1 MSICRN
7 TNLFEQTSAQV
18 EAIIPSNAEGKNLV
32 SLSEFKTFLYGTS
45 FSEQVKRKDILL
57 NPNIAFSQKYVD
69 TFGMALSRSIRFSL
83 PTIVEHLKETSKTIL
98 IGKNLIKIEEASTAD
113 IISYAASQFKL
124 YAEQAQDGKTYDVK
138 SKGLKNTFD
147 FLYNFYANVED
158 YANILNSTIVG
169 NATADVKFDS
179 KAAED
184 STGKKAPYL
193 VKSLSTSQKAYLN
206 ESMTSDL
213 FQMLGEDADPEL
225 LAKVILKE
233 EGYRSTLKEM
243 YGSPSAGRNTVY
255 KNMQEYLKK
264 RLNLI
269 ARAHQKEKSAARQI
283 QLSKEHANLSELIDT
298 VNKET
303 NTVESLGLIGQSWD
317 SIIKNHLVHM
327 SRYDFNLDTASI
339 EDIATDEA
347 QDENE
352 VNTRDSL
359 GITPAHEV
367 NPVSRLSREVKAI
380 LQTLPQVQK
389 WSSKQG
395 KYIFTQN
402 KLGGTKLADFS
413 KIQGIMYKTLSNKEG
428 LDAKIAALEKLASE
442 NYTFQILLDRLG
454 FAAGM
459 DLANLTPFQM
469 NLFISLA
476 NSFNNAGHKYHIVQ
490 VTDQGARN
498 VMNANKESEHNAVKR
513 VWKENFT
520 YAVQSSL
527 GKVNSKKQRV
537 LNLNAPYKNGTLA
550 SAIKA
555 NKGVGDTLDLLAV
568 LGIQFT
574 NKKAVEDLLNYSGYI
589 DYMSGMST
597 GTDSAFV
604 ENANMILNQI
614 ADKEGDIINVF
625 DLDLGGRFNQLVGLE
640 LETSDQL
647 GTLSFQGIDGSKIY
661 GVSLKGFND
670 VMADLIF
677 ENSHIKEAMLKSPT
691 THNSKYLKSRNRI
704 EIATL
709 LGTVNTGDQF
719 SSSVDKAGLAD
730 TAAQEVSSILS
741 GHVPFI
747 KAGNKK
753 THTTMKFEDPNFNR
767 TKAEFAKQLIGY
779 LEDEIVTAHAI
790 KHGAAS
796 QIKGLRE
803 KGSTLQLFAESKK
816 SKGRFKDIQNISNKL
831 IDNPDTTRGQ
841 VAEALKNPIIIS
853 AINLYMLNERT
864 ELIKDLV
871 EYNVIQKDGKGFT
884 NISLDSNQLQAI
896 NNGQEVKY
904 LTPALVNKIA
914 DHIFMIRTESLH
926 EQFKIFLGHPALYKD
941 LFKRTSG
948 LIGPK
953 KYPVTHVEVLD
964 YVNKNF
970 PSVVNPNRHKEG
982 RDIGTVRYITRAEVL
997 ETSAYI
1003 NEYVQTLSALKAEP
1017 ALKKLIRDT
1026 YSDME
1031 IFDGGGFITLDFY
1044 RLVRR
1049 LTDSWTQ
1056 SHEDAYNNVITD
1068 TATPS
1073 DIAKLDPLK
1082 PQVLAQAL
1090 EDNIDIRIFNKFA
1103 LFPIHPN
1110 LSKVVGQEVPLMME
1124 QIHQDMIDNN
1134 LDYMVME
1141 SATKVGAKTRKDGE
1155 FDQYVNEDNDYMP
1168 IETDEA
1174 VQEYDLKFFGIQ
1186 MDPKG
1191 KRSSNVAAGTQSLSM
1206 MLTNVFD
1213 NAQVQEKYKKIDFSK
1228 TETWEEAS
1236 NRFHRLN
1243 GAIIQ
1248 RETQILANK
1257 LGYAYNKITNE
1268 FSSLGKAVSKELMR
1282 DTILEELERRDV
1294 SRLMRETII
1303 DLFEG
1308 DVNLLNQIP
1317 EKARLETI
1325 VNSIVTNAVIRRKMN
1340 GDMVVLQSNFGYEV
1354 TNEAKKQKDA
1364 PKEIQEMGKL
1374 KFYRKE
1380 NGPMSSTL
1388 AMQVYLPHSF
1398 KEFLG
1403 EEVPTEL
1410 IDLNDPRIREH
1421 VGFRIPT
1428 EGYNSMEFIEV
1439 VGYLP
1444 QSAGSTII
1452 VPSEMVAKSGADYD
1466 IDKLTLYIPNTR
1478 FVDGK
1483 LVVEPSITKASDLRI
1498 RDLGGYKNVILTL
1511 FDPNKAISLIQ
1522 ELDGLYRNKKIT
1534 NDFLKTFAKHPV
1546 IKARKEKIEQL
1557 KEDIEASESTLDKR
1571 EISKQIE
1578 NIYKDIN
1585 TQLLNTPE
1593 GLFAGQDFNRD
1604 GLIGFRFALNEA
1616 LANIDE
1622 QVEMQGFQELPQQE
1636 KETKAYLQNELQFF
1650 MKDVLRHPLSFD
1662 QLITPVGA
1670 HGLKSLAYRIDALV
1684 NPDKYVDPNAEVL
1697 EEKPKNLLDELS
1709 FKNIIELTRTMY
1721 QTLGG
1726 TGIVATS
1733 MTHAI
1738 KVQKTGLEFN
1748 KDHTF
1753 NFANMSK
1760 IGAPSLSKVYSHNSK
1775 RAINSEM
1782 QQYVTGYVDG
1792 EKDPFVMYVN
1802 AGKDAAAVHMVLL
1815 RAGLPLEEVL
1825 YFMSQPIISDFLRMK
1840 SLNQSVALRASR
1852 GRNTYLSDEDIIKD
1866 LSNGKKYGNT
1876 EMQSPTGGPHQF
1888 TLAQLKS
1895 MVGKK
1900 LKSEEEGM
1908 QLETNDKKRQKA
1920 ILTDFLRYKEYADEL
1935 RKLQEIHS
1943 YDKVKLKN
1951 GSENVY
1957 MEAMERVV
1965 QVEDKFT
1972 NPMLLVTT
1980 PTSMLKYNR
1989 DALFASNELLGQ
2001 VDLKNSNS
2009 MLREFFVQ
2017 KAISLIDAGIR
2028 KDDVIYTL
2036 NKFDNFVTASLI
2048 QGVVVNGNETIADK
2062 RYSLMQGENSL
2073 PRRIK
2078 ALQDSRELTNLALD
2092 AFLPILDSYVQGAV
2106 EFTSDNLKLRK
2117 SVMDT
2122 LDVDIVA
2129 DEMRELKR
2137 SQPAIYRDLIY
2148 FSMLQ
2153 SGVDFN
2159 PNAFYSIIPAE
2170 DVLPITKSAFTAFAG
2185 RNNNN
2190 NELNNMWKN
2199 FYDANWDNRV
2209 ITKINYAGSSGTN
2222 YSSIGKNSI
2231 EAKTFPNIK
2240 QNSLTLTS
2248 PAGSAHYMRADR
2260 ESEWQLS
2267 AKKGIRGKAIEATD
2281 SASMYL
2287 TNRIAKV
2294 EGEYKAG
2301 PAQAQKI
2308 TAGYKILSADR
2319 NVRPSGIYMLSDGT
2333 TLKITKFNNGLGTLT
2348 QMLKNP
2354 EVLKTAGETKL
2365 SKEQLASMLGYE
2377 SLAGMKNSPQY
2388 KGFVSGKNALYLSK
2402 IEVISVGTETFKEAE
2417 PREDENDGNV
2427 NDTLFQI
2434 KKESNC

>member
-7 TNLFEQTSAQV
+7 SNLFEQTSARLETV
-18 EAIIPSNAEGKNLV
+18 IPKNSEGKQLV
-32 SLSEFKTFLYGTS
+32 SLNEFKNFLYGTS
-45 FSEQVKRKDILL
+45 FSEQVKRKDVLL
-57 NPNIAFSQKYVD
+57 NPNVAFSKEYVD
-69 TFGMALSRSIRFSL
+69 AFGAALSRSSRFSI
-83 PTIVEHLKETSKTIL
+83 PAIVQHIRENSKTISINKGLIETSK
-98 IGKNLIKIEEASTAD
+98 ASDAD
-113 IISYAASQFKL
+113 IITYAAEQFRFF
-124 YAEQAQDGKTYDVK
+124 AEQAVIGKTYNVQ
-138 SKGLKNTFD
+138 SIALKNAFS
-147 FLYNFYANVED
+147 FLYDFYSNVEN
-158 YANILNSTIVG
+158 YADILNSTIVG
-169 NATADVKFDS
+169 NATADIKFDS
-179 KAAED
+179 KAAQD
-184 STGKKAPYL
+184 KKAPYL
-193 VKSLSTSQKAYLN
+193 VKALSNSQRAYIN
-206 ESMTSDL
+206 ETMTSDL
-213 FQMLGEDADPEL
+213 FQMLGEDANPDA
-225 LAKVILKE
+225 LATVILKE
-233 EGYRSTLKEM
+233 EGYKDILREV
-243 YGSPSAGRNTVY
+243 YGGPLAGRNTVY
-255 KNMQEYLKK
+255 RNMQEYYKK
-264 RLNLI
+264 RANQI
-269 ARAHQKEKSAARQI
+269 IREHKKEQSSSRKA
-283 QLSKEHANLSELIDT
+283 QLVREYNNVSDLIDK

-303 NTVESLGLIGQSWD
+303 NQVESLGLIGQNWD
-317 SIIKNHLVHM
+317 TIMKNHLVHM
-327 SRYDFNLDTASI
+327 SRYDFNLNTAAI
-339 EDIATDEA
+339 EDIATDEV

-367 NPVSRLSREVKAI
+367 NPISRLSREVKAI
-380 LQTLPQVQK
+380 LETLPEVEK
-389 WSSKQG
+389 WDG
-395 KYIFTQN
+395 KYIFKQN

-428 LDAKIAALEKLASE
+428 LDAKIAALQKLASE
-442 NYTFQILLDRLG
+442 NLTFQILLDRLG

-459 DLANLTPFQM
+459 DLMDLTPFQM
-469 NLFISLA
+469 QVFISLA

-490 VTDQGARN
+490 VTDKGARN

-513 VWKENFT
+513 LWKENFT

-527 GKVNSKKQRV
+527 GKVNSKSQRV
-537 LNLNAPYKNGTLA
+537 LNLNAPYKTKNYNGTLGG
-550 SAIKA
+550 AIKA
-555 NKGVGDTLDLLAV
+555 NRSLKDTLDLLSV
-568 LGIQFT
+568 LGIKFT
-574 NKKAVEDLLNYSGYI
+574 NPKEVLDKLNFTGQY
-589 DYMSGMST
+589 DNMSAGA
-597 GTDSAFV
+597 DSAFIA
-604 ENANMILNQI
+604 NANMILTQI
-614 ADKEGDIINVF
+614 ANTEGDIINVF
-625 DLDLGGRFNQLVGLE
+625 DLDLGGRFNKLVELE

-677 ENSHIKEAMLKSPT
+677 EDSHIKQDMLKSPT
-691 THNSKYLKSRNRI
+691 THNSKYLKVRKKI

-709 LGTVNTGDQF
+709 LGTVDTGSQI
-719 SSSVDKAGLAD
+719 SASVDRAGLAD

-753 THTTMKFEDPNFNR
+753 THTTMKFEDPDFNR
-767 TKAEFAKQLIGY
+767 TRAQFAKQLIGY

-803 KGSTLQLFAESKK
+803 KGSKLQLFAES
-816 SKGRFKDIQNISNKL
+816 SKGRFKEIQNIASRL
-831 IDNPDTTRGQ
+831 IDDPKTTRAQ
-841 VAEALKNPIIIS
+841 VTEMLKNNIITSTIDRY
-853 AINLYMLNERT
+853 ILDERAQ
-864 ELIKDLV
+864 IVKDLI
-871 EYNVIQKDGKGFT
+871 EYNVIQKEEGSFT
-884 NISLDSNQLQAI
+884 NVALDSNQLTAI
-896 NNGQEVKY
+896 NKGQEVKY
-904 LTPALVNKIA
+904 LNTALVNRVA
-914 DHIFMIRTESLH
+914 EHIFMIRTESMH

-953 KYPVTHVEVLD
+953 KYPVTHREVLS
-964 YVNKNF
+964 YVDKNF
-970 PSVVNPNRHKEG
+970 PSLVNPNRHKGG
-982 RDIGTVRYITRAEVL
+982 RDIGTVRYVTRAEVV
-997 ETSAYI
+997 ETSKYI

-1017 ALKKLIRDT
+1017 QLKQLIRDT

-1056 SHEDAYNNVITD
+1056 AHEDAYKNVINN

-1073 DIAKLDPLK
+1073 DMAKLDPLK
-1082 PQVLAQAL
+1082 PQVFAQAL

-1110 LSKVVGQEVPLMME
+1110 LSRVVGQDVPLMME
-1124 QIHQDMIDNN
+1124 EIHQDMINNN

-1141 SATKVGAKTRKDGE
+1141 SATKVGAKTRKDGQ
-1155 FDQYVNEDNDYMP
+1155 FDQYVNEENDYIPM
-1168 IETDEA
+1168 ETDEA

-1191 KRSSNVAAGTQSLSM
+1191 KRSKNVSIGTQSLSM
-1206 MLTNVFD
+1206 MLTNIFSE
-1213 NAQVQEKYKKIDFSK
+1213 AKVQDKYTRVPFSK
-1228 TETWEEAS
+1228 DETWEEAS
-1236 NRFHRLN
+1236 NRYHRLN

-1248 RETQILANK
+1248 RETQVLANK
-1257 LGYAYNKITNE
+1257 LGYAYNKATNE
-1268 FSSLGKAVSKELMR
+1268 FTNLGEAVSKELMR
-1282 DTILEELERRDV
+1282 DTILEELDRRDV

-1317 EKARLETI
+1317 EKSRLETI
-1325 VNSIVTNAVIRRKMN
+1325 VNAIVTNSVIRRKMN

-1354 TNEAKKQKDA
+1354 SNSAKKQKDA
-1364 PKEIQEMGKL
+1364 APEIQEMGKL

-1428 EGYNSMEFIEV
+1428 EGYNSIEFMEV

-1478 FVDGK
+1478 FVGGK
-1483 LVVEPSITKASDLRI
+1483 LIIEPAITKASELRT
-1498 RDLGGYKNVILTL
+1498 RDLGGYKNAILNL
-1511 FDPNKAISLIQ
+1511 FDQDKAVSLIQ
-1522 ELDGLYRNKKIT
+1522 ELDGLYKNKKIT
-1534 NDFLKTFAKHPV
+1534 NDFLKEFGKHPV
-1546 IKARKEKIEQL
+1546 IKARKEKIAQL
-1557 KEDIEASESTLDKR
+1557 KEDREAAESKVDKR
-1571 EISKQIE
+1571 NISKQIE
-1578 NIYKDIN
+1578 QIYEDIN

-1593 GLFAGQDFNRD
+1593 GLFQGQDFNRD
-1604 GLIGFRFALNEA
+1604 ALIGYKKAINER
-1616 LANIDE
+1616 LADIDE
-1622 QVEMQGFQELPQQE
+1622 QVEMQGFQDLSEQDKQT
-1636 KETKAYLQNELQFF
+1636 KEYLQNELQFF

-1670 HGLKSLAYRIDALV
+1670 HGLKALAYRIDAMI
-1684 NPDKYVDPNAEVL
+1684 NPDKYVDPQAEVL
-1697 EEKPKNLLDELS
+1697 EENPKNLLDELS
-1709 FKNIIELTRTMY
+1709 FRNIIETTRTMY

-1738 KVQKTGLEFN
+1738 KVQKTGLAFN
-1748 KDHTF
+1748 ENHTF
-1753 NFANMSK
+1753 NFANISK
-1760 IGAPSLSKVYSHNSK
+1760 IGAPSLSKVYSNNSK
-1775 RAINSEM
+1775 RSINSEM

-1815 RAGLPLEEVL
+1815 RVGLPLEEVL
-1825 YFMSQPIISDFLRMK
+1825 YFMSQPIISDYLRMK
-1840 SLNQSVALRASR
+1840 SLNQSVALRTTKN
-1852 GRNTYLSDEDIIKD
+1852 GYMSDEDIIGD
-1866 LSNGKKYGNT
+1866 LSDGKKYGNV
-1876 EMQSPTGGPHQF
+1876 EIKAPTGGPMQF
-1888 TLAQLKS
+1888 TLGQLKA

-1900 LKSEEEGM
+1900 LKSDEEGK
-1908 QLETNDKKRQKA
+1908 QLTPNDKKRQKA
-1920 ILTDFLRYKEYADEL
+1920 ILTDFLRYKDYAEEL

-1951 GSENVY
+1951 GSENIY
-1957 MEAMERVV
+1957 MEAMEKVV
-1965 QVEDKFT
+1965 ELEDNFT
-1972 NPMLLVTT
+1972 NPLLLTKI
-1980 PTSMLKYNR
+1980 PTSMLKYNK
-1989 DALFASNELLGQ
+1989 DALFASNTLLGE
-2001 VDLKNSNS
+2001 VDLKNSNKS
-2009 MLREFFVQ
+2009 IRNFFVD
-2017 KAISLIDAGIR
+2017 KAIGLINNGIR

-2036 NKFDNFVTASLI
+2036 NKFDNFITAALI
-2048 QGVVVNGNETIADK
+2048 QNVVVSGNETIADK

-2078 ALQDSRELTNLALD
+2078 DLQDSLEVTNLALD

-2106 EFTSDNLKLRK
+2106 EATSDNLKLRK
-2117 SVMDT
+2117 SVMNT
-2122 LDVDIVA
+2122 MDVDVIA
-2129 DEMRELKR
+2129 EEMRELKK
-2137 SQPAIYRDLIY
+2137 SNPAIYRDLIY

-2170 DVLPITKSAFTAFAG
+2170 DVLPITKSAFTAFIG
-2185 RNNNN
+2185 RNNVN
-2190 NELNNMWKN
+2190 NELKNMWKN
-2199 FYDANWDNRV
+2199 FYDANWDNNI
-2209 ITKINYAGSSGTN
+2209 ITKIRYAGSRGSKAAA
-2222 YSSIGKNSI
+2222 IGKTTI
-2231 EAKTFPNIK
+2231 EAKAFPHVK
-2240 QNSLTLTS
+2240 QNSLTIKS
-2248 PAGSAHYMRADR
+2248 PGGSAHYMRADR
-2260 ESEWQLS
+2260 ESEWKIS

-2287 TNRIAKV
+2287 TNRMAKI

-2301 PAQAQKI
+2301 PEVSAKI
-2308 TAGYKILSADR
+2308 AAGYKILSADK
-2319 NVRPSGIYMLSDGT
+2319 NVLPSGMYVLSDGT
-2333 TLKITKFNNGLGTLT
+2333 IIKITKFDKGLGTLNK
-2348 QMLKNP
+2348 MIKHP
-2354 EVLKTAGETKL
+2354 EVLETAGEEKL
-2365 SKEQLASMLGYE
+2365 SKEQFASMLGYE
-2377 SLAGMKNSPQY
+2377 SLSAMKNSPTY
-2388 KGFVSGKNALYLSK
+2388 KGFVSGKNELYLSSIK
-2402 IEVISVGTETFKEAE
+2402 VVSPGTETFKEAE

>member
-7 TNLFEQTSAQV
+7 NNLFEQTSAQL
-18 EAIIPSNAEGKNLV
+18 EAVIPKTPEGKQLV
-32 SLSEFKTFLYGTS
+32 SLNEFKNFLYGTS

-57 NPNIAFSQKYVD
+57 NPNIAFSKEYVD
-69 TFGMALSRSIRFSL
+69 AFGSALSRSSRFSL
-83 PTIVEHLKETSKTIL
+83 PAIVQHLKENRKTITV
-98 IGKNLIKIEEASTAD
+98 GKELLEIDKASDAD
-113 IISYAASQFKL
+113 IIRYAANQFQL
-124 YAEQAQDGKTYDVK
+124 YAEQAVIGKTYNVQ
-138 SKGLKNTFD
+138 SIALKNAFA
-147 FLYNFYANVED
+147 FLYDFYANVEN
-158 YANILNSTIVG
+158 YADILNSTVVG
-169 NATADVKFDS
+169 NATADIKFDS

-184 STGKKAPYL
+184 TKAPYL
-193 VKSLSTSQKAYLN
+193 VRALSNSQRAYIN
-206 ESMTSDL
+206 ETMTSDL
-213 FQMLGEDADPEL
+213 FHMLGEDADPEA
-225 LAKVILKE
+225 LAKVILRE
-233 EGYRSTLKEM
+233 EGYKDILREI
-243 YGSPSAGRNTVY
+243 YGGPLAGRNTVY
-255 KNMQEYLKK
+255 RNMQEYYKK
-264 RLNLI
+264 RAN
-269 ARAHQKEKSAARQI
+269 QI
-283 QLSKEHANLSELIDT
+283 IKEHGKEPSSARKAQLVREYNNVAELIDK

-303 NTVESLGLIGQSWD
+303 NQVESLGLIGQNWD
-317 SIIKNHLVHM
+317 TIIKNHLVHM
-327 SRYDFNLDTASI
+327 SRYNFNLDTTTI
-339 EDIATDEA
+339 EDIATDEV

-367 NPVSRLSREVKAI
+367 NPISRLSREVKAI
-380 LQTLPQVQK
+380 LETLPEVQEWDTK
-389 WSSKQG
+389 KG
-395 KYIFTQN
+395 KYIFAQN
-402 KLGGTKLADFS
+402 KLGGTKLANFS

-428 LDAKIAALEKLASE
+428 LDAKIAALQKLAAE
-442 NYTFQILLDRLG
+442 NLTFQILLDRLG

-459 DLANLTPFQM
+459 DLMDLTPFQM
-469 NLFISLA
+469 QVFISLA

-490 VTDQGARN
+490 VTDKGARN

-513 VWKENFT
+513 LWKENFT
-520 YAVQSSL
+520 YAIQSSL

-537 LNLNAPYKNGTLA
+537 LNLNAPYKGGTLA
-550 SAIKA
+550 DAIKA

-574 NKKAVEDLLNYSGYI
+574 NQKAVTDLLNYSGYT

-597 GTDSAFV
+597 TADDVFIA
-604 ENANMILNQI
+604 NANMILTQI
-614 ADKEGDIINVF
+614 AKKDGDIINVF

-670 VMADLIF
+670 VMADLVF
-677 ENSHIKEAMLKSPT
+677 EDSHIKKAMLKSPT
-691 THNSKYLKSRNRI
+691 THNSKYLKSRNKI

-709 LGTVNTGDQF
+709 LGTVDTGSQF
-719 SSSVDKAGLAD
+719 SASVDRAGLAD

-753 THTTMKFEDPNFNR
+753 THTTMKFEDPDFNR
-767 TKAEFAKQLIGY
+767 TRAQFAKQLIGY

-803 KGSTLQLFAESKK
+803 KGAKLQLFAQSSKD
-816 SKGRFKDIQNISNKL
+816 RFKEIQNIANRL
-831 IDNPDTTRGQ
+831 IDDPNTTRAQ
-841 VAEALKNPIIIS
+841 VTAMLKNEVITSTIDK
-853 AINLYMLNERT
+853 YMLDERAQ
-864 ELIKDLV
+864 LVKDLI
-871 EYNVIQKDGKGFT
+871 EYNVIQKKEGSFT
-884 NISLDSNQLQAI
+884 NVALDSNQLMAI
-896 NNGQEVKY
+896 NKGQEAKY
-904 LTPALVNKIA
+904 LTPALVNRVA
-914 DHIFMIRTESLH
+914 EHIFMIRTESMH

-953 KYPVTHVEVLD
+953 KYPVTHREVLS
-964 YVNKNF
+964 YVDKNF
-970 PSVVNPNRHKEG
+970 PSIVNPNRHKGG
-982 RDIGTVRYITRAEVL
+982 RDIGTVRYVTRAEVL
-997 ETSAYI
+997 ETSKYI

-1044 RLVRR
+1044 RLTRR
-1049 LTDSWTQ
+1049 LTDSWSQ
-1056 SHEDAYNNVITD
+1056 GHEDAYNNVINN
-1068 TATPS
+1068 TATPA
-1073 DIAKLDPLK
+1073 DMAKLDPLK
-1082 PQVLAQAL
+1082 PQVFAQAL

-1110 LSKVVGQEVPLMME
+1110 LSRVVGQDVPLMME
-1124 QIHQDMIDNN
+1124 EIHQDMINNN

-1155 FDQYVNEDNDYMP
+1155 FDQYVNENNDYMP
-1168 IETDEA
+1168 METDEA

-1191 KRSSNVAAGTQSLSM
+1191 KRSKSVSIGTQSLSM
-1206 MLTNVFD
+1206 MLTNIFSE
-1213 NAQVQEKYKKIDFSK
+1213 AKVQKKYVDVPFSE
-1228 TETWEEAS
+1228 TETWEQAA
-1236 NRFHRLN
+1236 NRYHTLN

-1248 RETQILANK
+1248 RETQVLANK
-1257 LGYAYNKITNE
+1257 LGYAYNKATNQ
-1268 FSSLGKAVSKELMR
+1268 FTNLGEAVSKELMR
-1282 DTILEELERRDV
+1282 DTILEELDRRDV

-1317 EKARLETI
+1317 EKSRLETI
-1325 VNSIVTNAVIRRKMN
+1325 VNSIVTNSVIRRKMN

-1354 TNEAKKQKDA
+1354 SNTAKKQKDA
-1364 PKEIQEMGKL
+1364 APEIQEMGKL

-1380 NGPMSSTL
+1380 NGPMSKTL

-1403 EEVPTEL
+1403 EEVPTDL

-1428 EGYNSMEFIEV
+1428 EGYNSIEFIEV

-1478 FVDGK
+1478 FVGGK
-1483 LVVEPSITKASDLRI
+1483 LVVEPVITKASELRS
-1498 RDLGGYKNVILTL
+1498 RDLGGYKNVILKL
-1511 FDPNKAISLIQ
+1511 FDQDKAVSLIQ
-1522 ELDGLYRNKKIT
+1522 ELDNIYTNKKTT
-1534 NDFLKTFAKHPV
+1534 NDFLKAFAKHPV
-1546 IKARKEKIEQL
+1546 IKARKERIDQL
-1557 KEDIEASESTLDKR
+1557 KEDREAALTKVDK
-1571 EISKQIE
+1571 EDISKQIKV
-1578 NIYKDIN
+1578 IYEDIN

-1593 GLFAGQDFNRD
+1593 GIFRGQDFNRD
-1604 GLIGFRFALNEA
+1604 ALLGFKAKLQND
-1616 LANIDE
+1616 LTKIDD
-1622 QVEMQGFQELPQQE
+1622 QVELQGFEELPMQE
-1636 KETKAYLQNELQFF
+1636 KQTKEYLQNELQFF

-1670 HGLKSLAYRIDALV
+1670 HGLKELAYRIDALV

-1697 EEKPKNLLDELS
+1697 EERPKNLLDELS

-1738 KVQKTGLEFN
+1738 KVQKTGLAFN
-1748 KDHTF
+1748 KEHKF
-1753 NFANMSK
+1753 NFKNISK
-1760 IGAPSLSKVYSHNSK
+1760 IGAPSLSKVYSNNSK
-1775 RAINSEM
+1775 RSINSEM

-1825 YFMSQPIISDFLRMK
+1825 YFMSQPIISDYLRMK
-1840 SLNQSVALRASR
+1840 SLNQSVALRTTKN
-1852 GRNTYLSDEDIIKD
+1852 GYMSDEDIIGD
-1866 LSNGKKYGNT
+1866 LSDGKKYGNT
-1876 EMQSPTGGPHQF
+1876 AIQAPTGGPMQF
-1888 TLAQLKS
+1888 TLGQLKS

-1900 LKSEEEGM
+1900 LKSEKEGK
-1908 QLETNDKKRQKA
+1908 QLTPNDKKRQKA
-1920 ILTDFLRYKEYADEL
+1920 ILTDFLEYKKYAEEL

-1951 GSENVY
+1951 GSENIY
-1957 MEAMERVV
+1957 MKAMEEVV
-1965 QVEDKFT
+1965 EIEDNFT
-1972 NPMLLVTT
+1972 NPLLLVKT

-1989 DALFASNELLGQ
+1989 DALFASNTLLGQ
-2001 VDLKNSNS
+2001 VDLKNSNKAI
-2009 MLREFFVQ
+2009 RNFFVQ
-2017 KAISLIDAGIR
+2017 KAVGLINNGIR

-2036 NKFDNFVTASLI
+2036 NKFDNFITAALI
-2048 QGVVVNGNETIADK
+2048 QSVVVNGNETIADK

-2073 PRRIK
+2073 PRRVK
-2078 ALQDSRELTNLALD
+2078 SLQDSLEVTNVALD

-2106 EFTSDNLKLRK
+2106 EATSDNLKLRK
-2117 SVMDT
+2117 SVMNT
-2122 LDVDIVA
+2122 MDVDVIA
-2129 DEMRELKR
+2129 EEMRELKKA
-2137 SQPAIYRDLIY
+2137 QPAIYRDLIY

-2170 DVLPITKSAFTAFAG
+2170 DVLPITKSAFNAFVG
-2185 RNNNN
+2185 RNNVT
-2190 NELNNMWKN
+2190 NELDNMWKN
-2199 FYDANWDNRV
+2199 FYNANWDNST
-2209 ITKINYAGSSGTN
+2209 ITKIRYAGSQGSKAAAIGTAT
-2222 YSSIGKNSI
+2222 IK
-2231 EAKTFPNIK
+2231 AKAIPNVK
-2240 QNSLTLTS
+2240 QNSLTIKS
-2248 PAGSAHYMRADR
+2248 PGGSAHYMRADR
-2260 ESEWQLS
+2260 ESEWQLA
-2267 AKKGIRGKAIEATD
+2267 AKKGIRGKSIEATD

-2287 TNRIAKV
+2287 TNRMAKI

-2301 PAQAQKI
+2301 PEVSKKI
-2308 TAGYKILSADR
+2308 AAGYKILSADKA
-2319 NVRPSGIYMLSDGT
+2319 VLPSGVYVLTDGT
-2333 TLKITKFNNGLGTLT
+2333 TIQITKFNKGRGTLN
-2348 QMLKNP
+2348 QMLKHP
-2354 EVLKTAGETKL
+2354 EVLEAAGEKKL
-2365 SKEQLASMLGYE
+2365 SKDQFASMLGYT
-2377 SLAGMKNSPQY
+2377 SFTGMKNSAAY
-2388 KGFVSGKNALYLSK
+2388 KGFVSGNNSLYLSK
-2402 IEVISVGTETFKEAE
+2402 IEVIAVGTETFKEAE